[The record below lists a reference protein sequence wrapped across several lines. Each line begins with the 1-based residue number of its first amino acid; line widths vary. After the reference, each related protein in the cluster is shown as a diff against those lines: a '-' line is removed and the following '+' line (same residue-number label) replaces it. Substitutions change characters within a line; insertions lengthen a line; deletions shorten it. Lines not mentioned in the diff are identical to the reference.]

1 MVASVPLKYALMVSV
16 KATASG
22 TVSAIPIVS
31 GLGPRDEPTG
41 IDVVFHVTEPVESIR
56 FKLNGLLLPVGRA
69 GI

>member
-1 MVASVPLKYALMVSV
+1 MVSV

-31 GLGPRDEPTG
+31 GLGPREEPTG
-41 IDVVFHVTEPVESIR
+41 IDVVFHVTELEESNLFR
-56 FKLNGLLLPVGRA
+56 VKGLFLPVGRA